1 MLSNELLSELHGQ
14 VSLNAV
20 HRFMSHNPEWVGQ
33 TIGAGLGPESE
44 EGAGGA
50 GAAHNIL
57 PWGYS
62 VYRRVTRGMLVM
74 LSHVTLHRQTAS
86 HDMITNCG
94 GVNVNNAMTYSI
106 DWEAAFR

>member
-57 PWGYS
+57 PWG
-62 VYRRVTRGMLVM
+62 
-74 LSHVTLHRQTAS
+74 
-86 HDMITNCG
+86 
-94 GVNVNNAMTYSI
+94 
-106 DWEAAFR
+106 

>member
-20 HRFMSHNPEWVGQ
+20 HRFMTHNPEWLGQ
-33 TIGAGLGPESE
+33 TIGAGLGPDSE
-44 EGAGGA
+44 EGAGA
-50 GAAHNIL
+50 GAVHNIV

-62 VYRRVTRGMLVM
+62 VY
-74 LSHVTLHRQTAS
+74 RQTAS

-94 GVNVNNAMTYSI
+94 GVNVNNAMSYAI